1 MIEIGPFRNDVDTY
15 TFANGSVFPVLYLK
29 ESFHFDAR
37 LTQVNGKPVG
47 GKCLNIYLDP
57 ETNTRP
63 FATARTNDGTGS
75 VEWFSGDKEDNPSQ
89 RVDPSGDQLEGF
101 RTVGIACEPT

>member
-1 MIEIGPFRNDVDTY
+1 M
-15 TFANGSVFPVLYLK
+15 
-29 ESFHFDAR
+29 
-37 LTQVNGKPVG
+37 G

-75 VEWFSGDKEDNPSQ
+75 VEWFSGDKDDNPSQ
-89 RVDPSGDQLEGF
+89 RGVDPSGDQLEGF
-101 RTVGIACEPT
+101 RTVRVAYEPTRSVPGGVR

>member
-1 MIEIGPFRNDVDTY
+1 M
-15 TFANGSVFPVLYLK
+15 YLK

-37 LTQVNGKPVG
+37 LTQVNGNPVG

-89 RVDPSGDQLEGF
+89 RGVDPSGDQLEGF
-101 RTVGIACEPT
+101 RTVRIAYELDRYREAVRLRLHP